1 MRRQKAYR
9 HLRFYLNRLE
19 RSMKREGLCRRL
31 ENSGSTTEGLKVN
44 DEMEFDV
51 MSIFSGVSIEIFN
64 VEGYPGYAYLSTEG
78 WSNTLQTFMDSNY
91 NCLSPSIFME
101 KNFEEI
107 KYLVEEE
114 LEGLQQAIQ
123 IKVKKLGPSIRL
135 TFKQNG
141 NLLFKAD
148 IVPTIEI
155 EKNGKLI

>member
-31 ENSGSTTEGLKVN
+31 ENSGSATEGLKVN

-78 WSNTLQTFMDSNY
+78 WSNTLQRFMDSNY